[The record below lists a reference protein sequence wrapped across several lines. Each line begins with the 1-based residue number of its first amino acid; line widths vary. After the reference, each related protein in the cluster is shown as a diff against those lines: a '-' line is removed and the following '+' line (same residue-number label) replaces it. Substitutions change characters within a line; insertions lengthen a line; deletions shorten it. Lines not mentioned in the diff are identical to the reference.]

1 MQNSLLSVYTWNW
14 PKGTVFSHRRCVS
27 RMSQNP
33 RKIVFN
39 MPSLVSEPAA
49 EPHPGHRPAIMSAAD
64 PGPPELTEGR
74 KLGTLMEVSEA
85 LTGTLNLQAG
95 LYGVLEVLERRCGAL
110 RGSVTLLE
118 EGGGLLGVEAALGYP
133 RSAGRVRYRLGE
145 GITGRVAQSGRPA
158 IVPRVSG
165 EPGFLYRA
173 AGRSVRQ
180 EEVTFLCVPILLD
193 QSTAGTLAVEIRVA
207 PERDAERMV
216 KVMRIAASMISQA
229 LRIQR
234 LIDLERQR
242 LVEENT
248 QLREELRERYEFSNI
263 VGNSGPMRQV
273 YEQVAQVV
281 GTTATV
287 LVRGESGTGKELI
300 AHALH
305 HHSPRA
311 GKPFI
316 RVNCAALPETLVE
329 SELFGYERG
338 AFTGAHARRKG
349 RFEQA
354 DGGTLFLDEIGELS
368 PATQAKLLRVLQE
381 REFERLGGNQ
391 TVRVD
396 VRLITATS
404 KDLEKALADGAFRE
418 DLYYRLNVFTI
429 CVPPLRERK
438 SDVLLLAD
446 HFVEKYARLHSRNI
460 KRISTP
466 AIDMM
471 MSYHWPGNVRELENT
486 IERAVLVADG
496 DVIHGHHLTPTLQT
510 AEASGTVVSRS
521 LSEAVGAFESN
532 LIQDALKSTRGNRA
546 RAARLLSTTE
556 RILNYKVRR
565 YGIDPGRFRG

>member
-1 MQNSLLSVYTWNW
+1 
-14 PKGTVFSHRRCVS
+14 
-27 RMSQNP
+27 MSQSP
-33 RKIVFN
+33 RKIVFK
-39 MPSLVSEPAA
+39 MPSLLSEPAA
-49 EPHPGHRPAIMSAAD
+49 ERHAEHRPAVAPSGD
-64 PGPPELTEGR
+64 PLSPELTESR
-74 KLGTLMEVSEA
+74 KLGTIMEVSQA

-95 LYGVLEVLERRCGAL
+95 VYGVLEVLERRCGTL
-110 RGSVTLLE
+110 RGSVTLLDQAS
-118 EGGGLLGVEAALGYP
+118 GLLTVEAALGYP
-133 RSAGRVRYRLGE
+133 RSAERVRYRLGE
-145 GITGRVAQSGRPA
+145 GVTGRVAESGRPA

-165 EPGFLYRA
+165 EPGFLHRA
-173 AGRSVRQ
+173 AGRHQRQ
-180 EEVTFLCVPILLD
+180 EEVTFICVPIVLD
-193 QSTAGTLAVEIRVA
+193 RSTAGTLAVEMRVA

-216 KVMRIAASMISQA
+216 KVLRIAAAMISQA

-234 LIDLERQR
+234 LIDQERQR

-248 QLREELRERYEFSNI
+248 QLREELRERYEFTNI

-273 YEQVAQVV
+273 YEQVTQVV

-391 TVRVD
+391 TVAVD

-404 KDLEKALADGAFRE
+404 KDLETALADGAFRE

-471 MSYHWPGNVRELENT
+471 MTHHWPGNVRELENT

-496 DVIHGHHLTPTLQT
+496 DVIHGHHLSPTLQT
-510 AEASGTVVSRS
+510 AEASGTVVSQS

-532 LIQDALKSTRGNRA
+532 LIQDALKSSRGNRA

>member
-1 MQNSLLSVYTWNW
+1 M
-14 PKGTVFSHRRCVS
+14 SHA
-27 RMSQNP
+27 P

-39 MPSLVSEPAA
+39 IPSLLPEGERTGSRLAPQTPITPPATTSA
-49 EPHPGHRPAIMSAAD
+49 HRDLSAD
-64 PGPPELTEGR
+64 GGEVR
-74 KLGTLMEVSEA
+74 KLGTLMEVGQA
-85 LTGTLNLQAG
+85 LAGTLNLQAG
-95 LYGVLEVLERRCGAL
+95 LYAVLEVLERRCGAV
-110 RGSVTLLE
+110 RGAITLLE
-118 EGGGLLGVEAALGYP
+118 ESSGMLAVEASFGYP
-133 RSAGRVRYRLGE
+133 RSAGRIRYRMGE
-145 GITGRVAQSGRPA
+145 GITGRVAETKGPA

-165 EPGFLYRA
+165 EPAFLHRA
-173 AGRSVRQ
+173 VPRGDRT
-180 EEVTFLCVPILLD
+180 EETTFLCVPILLEGV
-193 QSTAGTLAVEIRVA
+193 TAGTLAIELAVA
-207 PERDAERMV
+207 PERDTERMI
-216 KVMRIAASMISQA
+216 KVLRIAAGMISQS

-234 LIDLERQR
+234 LVDAERQR

-248 QLREELRERYEFSNI
+248 QLRQELRERYEFTNI

-281 GTTATV
+281 GTNTTV
-287 LVRGESGTGKELI
+287 LIRGESGTGKELI

-305 HHSPRA
+305 HHSARA
-311 GKPFI
+311 DKPFI

-338 AFTGAHARRKG
+338 AFTGAQARRKG

-368 PATQAKLLRVLQE
+368 LSTQVKLLRVLQE
-381 REFERLGGNQ
+381 REFERLGGTG

-396 VRLITATS
+396 VRLITATN
-404 KDLEKALADGAFRE
+404 KDLEKALADGTFRE

-429 CVPPLRERK
+429 YVPPLRERK

-446 HFVEKYARLHSRNI
+446 HFVEKYARLHNRSI

-486 IERAVLVADG
+486 VERAVLVADG
-496 DVIHGHHLTPTLQT
+496 DVIHGHHLSPILQT

-521 LSEAVGAFESN
+521 LGEAVAAFESN

-546 RAARLLSTTE
+546 RAARLLNTTE
-556 RILNYKVRR
+556 RILSYKVRR
-565 YGIDPGRFRG
+565 YGIDPHRFKG

>member
-1 MQNSLLSVYTWNW
+1 
-14 PKGTVFSHRRCVS
+14 
-27 RMSQNP
+27 
-33 RKIVFN
+33 
-39 MPSLVSEPAA
+39 
-49 EPHPGHRPAIMSAAD
+49 
-64 PGPPELTEGR
+64 
-74 KLGTLMEVSEA
+74 
-85 LTGTLNLQAG
+85 
-95 LYGVLEVLERRCGAL
+95 
-110 RGSVTLLE
+110 
-118 EGGGLLGVEAALGYP
+118 
-133 RSAGRVRYRLGE
+133 
-145 GITGRVAQSGRPA
+145 
-158 IVPRVSG
+158 VSG
-165 EPGFLYRA
+165 EPGFLHRA
-173 AGRSVRQ
+173 AGRAERQ
-180 EEVTFLCVPILLD
+180 EEVTFICVPILLD
-193 QSTAGTLAVEIRVA
+193 QSTAGTLAVEMRVA
-207 PERDAERMV
+207 PERDSERMV
-216 KVMRIAASMISQA
+216 KVLRIAAAMISQA

-248 QLREELRERYEFSNI
+248 QLREELRERYEFNNI

-381 REFERLGGNQ
+381 REFERLGGNE
-391 TVRVD
+391 TVQVD

-418 DLYYRLNVFTI
+418 DLYYRMNVFTI

-446 HFVEKYARLHSRNI
+446 HFVAKYARVHSRSI

-496 DVIHGHHLTPTLQT
+496 DVIHGADGGGVRHGRLAL
-510 AEASGTVVSRS
+510 AE
-521 LSEAVGAFESN
+521 
-532 LIQDALKSTRGNRA
+532 RGRGD
-546 RAARLLSTTE
+546 
-556 RILNYKVRR
+556 VREQP
-565 YGIDPGRFRG
+565 DPGRAQEHSGESCARRATAEHDRADPQLQGPALRNRSGPIPGLSTPSPGRSDILGPTRRPARRICRLPRASAPPLRSASPS